1 MEIPV
6 FIINGFLESGKTAFI
21 KDTLKGEDFNDGTKS
36 LVFACEDGEEEYP
49 VDDMNELNTRVVF
62 VEDMDEFTKDFFIKK
77 SNETKAERIFVEFNG
92 MWNLGEFIEK
102 LPSFMPVV
110 QIITLVNAETYDM
123 YLANMKQVMMEQ
135 YKLSEMVIFNR
146 CTKDSDR
153 AGYRR
158 SVKAVNGRAQVYFE
172 SSDGSS
178 NEIEEILPFDISG
191 KEIEIADEDFG
202 IWYMDAMDNPEKY
215 EGKEIKTKAVV
226 YKPKQLISKG
236 MFAPGRFAMTCC
248 ADDIRYIS
256 FKCILDDNT
265 RKEIEK
271 YNDRDFIFLTAT
283 AKVEYCKEYK
293 GEGVVLYASG
303 IDSASKPEDDLVY
316 FN

>member
-6 FIINGFLESGKTAFI
+6 FIINGFLESGKTSFI
-21 KDTLKGEDFNDGTKS
+21 KDTLMGEDFNDGTRTTVIS
-36 LVFACEDGEEEYP
+36 CEEGEEEYDEAKMQE
-49 VDDMNELNTRVVF
+49 VNTKVVF
-62 VEDMDEFTKDFFIKK
+62 ADDIDVFDKDYFIKLCN
-77 SNETKAERIFVEFNG
+77 STKAQRVFVEFNG
-92 MWNLGEFIEK
+92 MWNLGEFIDK
-102 LPSFMPVV
+102 LPSFLPVV

-135 YKLSEMVIFNR
+135 YKMTEMVIFNR

-153 AGYRR
+153 AAYRR
-158 SVKAVNGRAQVYFE
+158 SVKAMNGRAQVFFE

-178 NEIEEILPFDISG
+178 NEISEILPFDVS
-191 KEIEIADEDFG
+191 KDVIELADEDYG

-215 EGKEIKTKAVV
+215 EGKTIKAKMVV
-226 YKPKQLISKG
+226 YKPKQYAHKG

-248 ADDIRYIS
+248 ADDIRFIG
-256 FKCILDDNT
+256 FKCKIDKQLEKVLDG
-265 RKEIEK
+265 
-271 YNDRDFIFLTAT
+271 YQDREFIYLTAD

-293 GEGVVLYASG
+293 GDGVVLYAKVIESTE
-303 IDSASKPEDDLVY
+303 KPEDELVY